1 MKSHTQSSVEQSE
14 KKQSRDEKCKL
25 CQKEL
30 LGIHSG
36 KYVVDL
42 SAKFVAA

>member
-1 MKSHTQSSVEQSE
+1 MRA
-14 KKQSRDEKCKL
+14 KKEQSRDEKCKL